1 MERRTIANIPA
12 LTVVD
17 ANGATILAS
26 SAGRSGFSVQ
36 NHGTNPLYVR
46 LGAGATTSVYHIALS
61 AATALSDGKGA
72 IYSQSGNSCYT
83 GIVSAAG
90 TGGLLTYLEY

>member
-1 MERRTIANIPA
+1 MERRTIANVPVVT
-12 LTVVD
+12 TVT
-17 ANGATILAS
+17 ATGATII
-26 SAGRSGFSVQ
+26 SANDGRSGFAVQ
-36 NHGTNPLYVR
+36 NHGTNPLFVR
-46 LGAGATTSVYHIALS
+46 LGAGATTSVYHIVLS